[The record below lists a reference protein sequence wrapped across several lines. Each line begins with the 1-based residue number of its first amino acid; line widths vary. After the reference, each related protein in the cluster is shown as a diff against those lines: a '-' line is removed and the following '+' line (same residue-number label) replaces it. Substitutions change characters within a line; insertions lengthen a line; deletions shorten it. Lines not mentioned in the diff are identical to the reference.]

1 MRPENAWVIARR
13 DKAPVFSGIDYSLDK
28 VSESLPIFDLWPW
41 RYATS
46 YDFTPGPDCPAPLLR
61 DDPNFRA
68 CYEPVGD
75 FPEVSLSLKGLTTR
89 IFTAFGAG
97 LAPIL

>member
-1 MRPENAWVIARR
+1 M
-13 DKAPVFSGIDYSLDK
+13 
-28 VSESLPIFDLWPW
+28 

-46 YDFTPGPDCPAPLLR
+46 YEFVASEQCPQPLLPS
-61 DDPNFRA
+61 DPNFRA
-68 CYEPVGD
+68 CYQPVGD
-75 FPEVSLSLKGLTTR
+75 FPEVAVGMKAITTR